1 MTKIF
6 TRSVR
11 KWIYAV
17 SAAAVPVLVYFGLLD
32 IEASPIIL
40 PFILALLNLTP
51 ADVEFDPHEEG

>member
-1 MTKIF
+1 MRNIF

-17 SAAAVPVLVYFGLLD
+17 AAAAVPVLVYFGLLD

-51 ADVEFDPHEEG
+51 EEPDYGDSEG